1 MSKNKFKPPYWYH
14 DNIIFSKDKIDGSLM
29 PEGLIASITEEELVD
44 LVEYLMTL
52 KKG

>member
-1 MSKNKFKPPYWYH
+1 MKVPGGVSVTTKKSE
-14 DNIIFSKDKIDGSLM
+14 IFSKDKIDGSLM
-29 PEGLIASITEEELVD
+29 PEGLIASISEEELVD